1 LGNVDAMMRR
11 YAMRLRPFTRMRR
24 GLGLLWQ
31 ALVKFYGD
39 NGFFLS
45 SGITF
50 NILITLIP
58 FIILL
63 LAVVGTYLYNDQDV
77 LDHVRAYLRNVAP
90 TMDPRIMSNLMDVI
104 QRRQAI
110 GILGF
115 GGLIWFST
123 WVFTSIRIALN
134 IVFRAGKPRNIIRAL
149 GVDLLMVGAVGTL
162 FLLNM
167 VLSSVFTVLQGYQGR
182 ILAVAGP
189 AIQWTLK
196 YLLPFLLT
204 YAVFCLVYKVIPN
217 KTVYFRST
225 LKVGLFTS
233 VLWELAKHVF
243 AWYVANLAQYSL
255 FYGSLTAVAVFVL
268 WIYYSATIF
277 LVGGE
282 LLYLLEQD
290 RRQAESGKGPP

>member
-1 LGNVDAMMRR
+1 
-11 YAMRLRPFTRMRR
+11 MRLRPFTRMHRA
-24 GLGLLWQ
+24 LGLLWR
-31 ALVKFYGD
+31 ALVKFYED

-63 LAVVGTYLYNDQDV
+63 LAMVGTYLYNDQDV

-134 IVFRAGKPRNIIRAL
+134 IVFRTGKPRNIIRAL

-167 VLSSVFTVLQGYQGR
+167 VLSSVFTVLQGYQWR
-182 ILAVAGP
+182 ILTVAGP

-204 YAVFCLVYKVIPN
+204 YCVFCLVYKVIPN
-217 KTVYFRST
+217 KTVYLGST

-233 VLWELAKHVF
+233 LLWELAKHLF
-243 AWYVANLAQYSL
+243 AWYVANIAQYSL

-282 LLYLLEQD
+282 LLYLLEQE
-290 RRQAESGKGPP
+290 RRQTESGKGSP